1 MGKLTRDRRQ
11 KSCDSCGL
19 SEPVLYRIK
28 PQCQEAWLFACS
40 GCQSKAKMQT
50 DYVYGGTWKQK
61 KRN

>member
-1 MGKLTRDRRQ
+1 M
-11 KSCDSCGL
+11 
-19 SEPVLYRIK
+19 LYRIK

-40 GCQSKAKMQT
+40 GCQSKAKMQP